1 MVEENRALHI
11 EQCKIDQ
18 YIHRERTKFESNIN
32 DNNNNNKLV
41 AFNEFVGEKS
51 FAWSE
56 ILQCYLT
63 YLNLHF
69 VPWIN
74 GYNGDRKFF
83 QNYKSWKV
91 FYEDGIS

>member
-41 AFNEFVGEKS
+41 AFNEFVIKFGLKS
-51 FAWSE
+51 FSA
-56 ILQCYLT
+56 ILPIWTCILF
-63 YLNLHF
+63 L
-69 VPWIN
+69 
-74 GYNGDRKFF
+74 
-83 QNYKSWKV
+83 
-91 FYEDGIS
+91 E

>member
-41 AFNEFVGEKS
+41 AFNEFV
-51 FAWSE
+51 
-56 ILQCYLT
+56 ICL
-63 YLNLHF
+63 
-69 VPWIN
+69 V
-74 GYNGDRKFF
+74 
-83 QNYKSWKV
+83 
-91 FYEDGIS
+91 